1 MEFEW
6 DKGKAELNLKKVNP
20 DELRPEYNRDDL
32 GRGIRGKHY
41 DDCKSGTNLV
51 LLSPD
56 VATMFPDED
65 AVNNALRDLI
75 KLARKSVSL
84 TK

>member
-1 MEFEW
+1 M
-6 DKGKAELNLKKVNP
+6 KKVNS

-32 GRGIRGKHY
+32 GHGIRGKHY
-41 DDCKSGTNLV
+41 DEYKLGTNLV

-56 VATMFPDED
+56 VAAMFPDEE
-65 AVNNALRDLI
+65 AVNTALRDLI
-75 KLARKSVSL
+75 KLAQKSVHL

>member
-6 DKGKAELNLKKVNP
+6 DKGKAELNLKKVNSG
-20 DELRPEYNRDDL
+20 ELRPEYNRDDS
-32 GRGIRGKHY
+32 GHGIRGKHY
-41 DDCKSGTNLV
+41 DDYKSGTNLV

-56 VATMFPDED
+56 VAAMFPDEE

-75 KLARKSVSL
+75 KLAQKSVSL

>member
-6 DKGKAELNLKKVNP
+6 DKGKAELNSKKVNP

-41 DDCKSGTNLV
+41 DDYKSGTNLV

-65 AVNNALRDLI
+65 AVNKALRDLI
-75 KLARKSVSL
+75 KLAKKSVSL
-84 TK
+84 SK

>member
-1 MEFEW
+1 M
-6 DKGKAELNLKKVNP
+6 KKVNP

-41 DDCKSGTNLV
+41 DDYKSGTNLV

-65 AVNNALRDLI
+65 AVNKALRDLI
-75 KLARKSVSL
+75 KLAKKSVSL
-84 TK
+84 TTK

>member
-1 MEFEW
+1 LCGCF
-6 DKGKAELNLKKVNP
+6 GGNP
-20 DELRPEYNRDDL
+20 
-32 GRGIRGKHY
+32 GFCGKHY
-41 DDCKSGTNLV
+41 DDYKSGTNLV

-56 VATMFPDED
+56 VAAMFPDEE

-75 KLARKSVSL
+75 KLAQKSVSL

>member
-1 MEFEW
+1 M
-6 DKGKAELNLKKVNP
+6 KKVNS

-32 GRGIRGKHY
+32 GHGIRGKHY
-41 DDCKSGTNLV
+41 EDYQSGTNLV

-56 VATMFPDED
+56 VAAIFPDED
-65 AVNNALRDLI
+65 AVNKALRDLI
-75 KLARKSVSL
+75 KLAQKSVSL

>member
-32 GRGIRGKHY
+32 GNGIRGKHY
-41 DDCKSGTNLV
+41 DDYKSGTNLV

-65 AVNNALRDLI
+65 AVNKALRDLI
-75 KLARKSVSL
+75 KLAKKSVSL
-84 TK
+84 SK

>member
-1 MEFEW
+1 M
-6 DKGKAELNLKKVNP
+6 KKVNS

-32 GRGIRGKHY
+32 GHGIRGKHY
-41 DDCKSGTNLV
+41 DDYKSSNNLV

-56 VATMFPDED
+56 VAAMFPDEE

-75 KLARKSVSL
+75 KLAQKSGSL

>member
-6 DKGKAELNLKKVNP
+6 DKGKAALNLKKVNP

-41 DDCKSGTNLV
+41 DDYKSGTNLV

-75 KLARKSVSL
+75 KLAKKSVSL

>member
-41 DDCKSGTNLV
+41 DDYKSGTNLV
-51 LLSPD
+51 LLCYS
-56 VATMFPDED
+56 AQMLQQCF
-65 AVNNALRDLI
+65 LMKMLLI
-75 KLARKSVSL
+75 IRSETLSS
-84 TK
+84 

>member
-6 DKGKAELNLKKVNP
+6 DKGKSELNLKKVNP

-41 DDCKSGTNLV
+41 DDYKSGTNLV

-75 KLARKSVSL
+75 KLAKKSVSL

>member
-1 MEFEW
+1 M
-6 DKGKAELNLKKVNP
+6 KKVNS

-32 GRGIRGKHY
+32 EHGIRGKHY
-41 DDCKSGTNLV
+41 DDYKSGNNLV

-56 VATMFPDED
+56 VAAMFPDEE

-75 KLARKSVSL
+75 KLAQKSVSL

>member
-1 MEFEW
+1 ME
-6 DKGKAELNLKKVNP
+6 KVNS

-32 GRGIRGKHY
+32 GHGIRGKHY
-41 DDCKSGTNLV
+41 DDYKSGNNLV

-56 VATMFPDED
+56 VAAMFPDEE

-75 KLARKSVSL
+75 KLAQKSVSL

>member
-41 DDCKSGTNLV
+41 DDYKSGTNLV

>member
-1 MEFEW
+1 M
-6 DKGKAELNLKKVNP
+6 KKVNP

-41 DDCKSGTNLV
+41 DDYKSGTNLV

-65 AVNNALRDLI
+65 AVNKALRDLI
-75 KLARKSVSL
+75 KLAKKSVSL